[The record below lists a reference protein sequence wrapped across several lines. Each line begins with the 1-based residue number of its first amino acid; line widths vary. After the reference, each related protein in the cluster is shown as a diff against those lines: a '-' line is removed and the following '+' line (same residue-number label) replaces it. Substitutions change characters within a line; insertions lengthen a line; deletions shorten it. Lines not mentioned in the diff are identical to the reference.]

1 MAYALNGSQ
10 NVVEAWLS
18 SGKHVTY
25 PPIDDEKFLKEDK
38 ILQM

>member
-1 MAYALNGSQ
+1 MMALALNGSQ

-18 SGKHVTY
+18 SGKPVIC
-25 PPIDDEKFLKEDK
+25 PPIDYERKEDK